1 MVQQDT
7 EAKGSPRQ
15 VLARRPLRA
24 WRTTDLVTTAMIGV
38 TFGVAYLGWGY
49 VYNGLQPV
57 FAAFPPLVGFLIGF
71 WFLAG
76 TVAGLVVRRPGAALV
91 AEIVAASVEPLMG
104 GSWGVGT
111 LLSGVMQGL
120 GVELAFALF
129 AYRSFR
135 PSVTVLGGMLAGVL
149 ACVGFEWWSY
159 WADWSW
165 PWKIAYLGIVA
176 VSGAV
181 FAGMGG
187 PALVR
192 ALANTGVLDHFPPG
206 QERLRRQAV

>member
-7 EAKGSPRQ
+7 EAEGSKSA
-15 VLARRPLRA
+15 VLARRPLME

-49 VYNGLQPV
+49 VYNGIQPV
-57 FAAFPPLVGFLIGF
+57 FVGFPPLAGFLAGF

-91 AEIVAASVEPLMG
+91 AEVVAASVESLIG

-111 LLSGVMQGL
+111 LLSGIMQGL

-129 AYRSFR
+129 AYRSFG
-135 PSVTVLGGMLAGVL
+135 PAVTVLGGMLAGTF

-159 WADWSW
+159 WVDWSW
-165 PWKIAYLGIVA
+165 SWKIAYLVILA

-181 FAGMGG
+181 FAGLGG

-192 ALANTGVLDHFPPG
+192 ALATTGVLDHFPPG